1 MIFKS
6 IKTGGIPGGGHSLE
20 FLVVVG
26 CAARFSKSWPYFR
39 PKNVTFHTV

>member
-6 IKTGGIPGGGHSLE
+6 IKTGGIPGGVLIE

-26 CAARFSKSWPYFR
+26 CAALFSKS
-39 PKNVTFHTV
+39 

>member
-6 IKTGGIPGGGHSLE
+6 IKTGGIPGGNSLE

-26 CAARFSKSWPYFR
+26 CAALFSKS
-39 PKNVTFHTV
+39 